1 MIAGAHRSV
10 PPLRVGLR
18 AHQTQDAIPVI
29 VLREIQLARPAEEK
43 RSHQKQRT
51 TVDIRQHNPLKV
63 FKVEVLLL
71 SMH

>member
-43 RSHQKQRT
+43 RSHQKTADYSGHQATRPIKS
-51 TVDIRQHNPLKV
+51 VQG
-63 FKVEVLLL
+63 
-71 SMH
+71 